1 MLEKLRL
8 DAVRHGSLYK
18 AGPSKGSLRR
28 QRRQNRQSNLVNSN
42 FVQEAVRSRF
52 SGCFGTRKRSTANY
66 FVKWM
71 ASTSFLPAEAAG
83 TLPDRERPYSRQ
95 PSGQRKQS
103 TSVDKL
109 WQKYSLFW
117 RFLEYREGTQGRW
130 NLMESS
136 WISQTNTTLPEWF
149 RRGRSLLTWGIWRWA
164 SLGENVWRGGEDVS
178 KRLPQSPSMPC
189 YARLCPAIPGYA
201 LVVTCISD
209 CTGTSIW
216 RDSDGWQKRSDSRR
230 FQRGAANWSPC
241 TWTSL
246 FARPRP
252 ENGL

>member
-1 MLEKLRL
+1 
-8 DAVRHGSLYK
+8 
-18 AGPSKGSLRR
+18 
-28 QRRQNRQSNLVNSN
+28 
-42 FVQEAVRSRF
+42 
-52 SGCFGTRKRSTANY
+52 
-66 FVKWM
+66 M

-117 RFLEYREGTQGRW
+117 STERERKKAGGIWW
-130 NLMESS
+130 NLPGFLR
-136 WISQTNTTLPEWF
+136 QTPLYPSGF
-149 RRGRSLLTWGIWRWA
+149 GVAGAYSTWGIWRWA

-178 KRLPQSPSMPC
+178 KRLPQSSL
-189 YARLCPAIPGYA
+189 YALLCPAIPGYA

-216 RDSDGWQKRSDSRR
+216 RDSDGWQKRRDSRR
-230 FQRGAANWSPC
+230 FQRGAAKLVALHLNL
-241 TWTSL
+241 SL
-246 FARPRP
+246 CATKAWERTVRYQTTVTRNRSCG
-252 ENGL
+252 ERKIY